1 MITIS
6 LNEVGWKFVQAIAS
20 RDFPAIAACFA
31 DDVQFRALVPRGLR
45 EARGPADATRYFQTW
60 FGSAERIEALD
71 LRCELIGD
79 RLHLAWRLRVDE
91 PARTTVVE
99 QHAFATWDRGRI
111 TQIDLVCSGFRPFEA
126 VEHDEV
132 AAVLDGADEGC
143 ATLTPLIKAK
153 L

>member
-79 RLHLAWRLRVDE
+79 RQHLAWRVRVDE
-91 PARTTVVE
+91 PARATVLE
-99 QHAFATWDRGRI
+99 QHAFATWGRGRI

-126 VEHDEV
+126 VEHVEAD
-132 AAVLDGADEGC
+132 AVLDGADC
-143 ATLTPLIKAK
+143 DFQNYMS
-153 L
+153 